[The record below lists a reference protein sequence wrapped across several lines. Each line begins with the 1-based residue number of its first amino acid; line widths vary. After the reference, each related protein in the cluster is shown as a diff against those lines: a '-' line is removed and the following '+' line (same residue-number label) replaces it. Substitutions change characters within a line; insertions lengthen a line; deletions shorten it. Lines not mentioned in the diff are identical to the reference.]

1 MTVGLR
7 NMNKPRLPDTKFFQ
21 FAEDEGW
28 TLVQIRYSRGGG
40 EKSYYV
46 VRNAAEL
53 AEIVC
58 KLPPQASVSIM
69 AIGNHLPWIDTVYV
83 ATENGECKPGSY

>member
-1 MTVGLR
+1 MT
-7 NMNKPRLPDTKFFQ
+7 PRLPDEKFFQ
-21 FAEDEGW
+21 AAEDNGR

-40 EKSYYV
+40 EITYLV
-46 VRNAAEL
+46 VRNAAQL

-69 AIGNHLPWIDTVYV
+69 GLGNHLPWEDSVYV
-83 ATENGECKPGSY
+83 QDENNECKPGAY